1 MYIRWY
7 AEGDVDGAAEV
18 CVVPFVVVRDG
29 VEIRLPDHDAMREHL
44 AAVMEGFRTSGV
56 ARWERIETDLNELG
70 DRTIFAT
77 VRWHGLDAED
87 ELVREISTT
96 YHIDRRPDG
105 FRFVSYTNHFT
116 SAPGQ

>member
-1 MYIRWY
+1 MSGPLSFTGETFPVYIRWY

-56 ARWERIETDLNELG
+56 ARWGRIETDLNELG

-77 VRWHGLDAED
+77 VRCMD
-87 ELVREISTT
+87 SM
-96 YHIDRRPDG
+96 RR
-105 FRFVSYTNHFT
+105 TN
-116 SAPGQ
+116 